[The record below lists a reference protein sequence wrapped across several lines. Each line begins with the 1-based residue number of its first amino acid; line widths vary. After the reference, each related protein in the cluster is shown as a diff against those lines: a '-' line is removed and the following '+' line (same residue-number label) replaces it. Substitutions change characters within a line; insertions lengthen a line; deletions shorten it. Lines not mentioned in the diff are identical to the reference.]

1 MSCVVDRR
9 PLCFTV
15 GSPTEL
21 TGAPPVN
28 GIALLLLPVVLCSFS
43 DELTVEL
50 FGKLDPDPEL
60 WSGNLSNSTRTDPNG
75 LEAICS
81 IST

>member
-1 MSCVVDRR
+1 M
-9 PLCFTV
+9 
-15 GSPTEL
+15 L
-21 TGAPPVN
+21 TGALAKPVN
-28 GIALLLLPVVLCSFS
+28 GKALVADVLCSDS
-43 DELTVEL
+43 AELTVEL